1 MRKTLAAAALG
12 GALVLGAPQIAN
24 AETATPEPTATATEH
39 TTTTVEHK
47 DRTGWWGLLGLAGLA
62 GLAGL
67 KKKPE
72 QHVVRERRTE
82 PVRTTPVHT
91 ERHDA
96 THTSAPE
103 GAHLRKDTTHTTNT
117 TPDTTNT
124 TPGTNLD
131 NDTRRGL

>member
-1 MRKTLAAAALG
+1 MRKTLAAATLG
-12 GALVLGAPQIAN
+12 GTLVLGAPQIAN
-24 AETATPEPTATATEH
+24 ADTATPTPEPTATATATEH
-39 TTTTVEHK
+39 TNTTVEHK
-47 DRTGWWGLLGLAGLA
+47 DRTGLWGLAGLLGLA

-72 QHVVRERRTE
+72 QHVVRERHTE

-96 THTSAPE
+96 THTTE
-103 GAHLRKDTTHTTNT
+103 GAHLRKDTTHTA
-117 TPDTTNT
+117 PGHTTNT
-124 TPGTNLD
+124 TPGSTLD